1 MAHSS
6 PSTPDRSLRFQRSH
20 HSNTQGS
27 DTMTSLSACDNTLDP
42 DSHLM
47 RSPFGS
53 PINSQDH
60 LNNSHPHLY
69 SSVLSPN
76 GSPNSWPY
84 QQHQQH
90 PYHHYPQFH
99 SRQNSSSMPVTA
111 RNIMSPLQND
121 LHHPSGIK
129 SSVIFDNV
137 KKNQY
142 RHGRQHSTN
151 DNPLYQQNHAQTL
164 LADLNHNRSDSYD
177 SARYGYPSHAQPPSS
192 RGHIAGMAMVSMPS
206 SDDPSSH
213 SKHSQ
218 EKIPASGGQKPTPSL
233 KRRITKEKLAKND
246 REEVRGRI

>member
-1 MAHSS
+1 
-6 PSTPDRSLRFQRSH
+6 
-20 HSNTQGS
+20 
-27 DTMTSLSACDNTLDP
+27 MTSLSACDNTLDP

-60 LNNSHPHLY
+60 LNTSHPHLY
-69 SSVLSPN
+69 SSVLNPN
-76 GSPNSWPY
+76 GSPNSWSY

-90 PYHHYPQFH
+90 PCHQYPQFH
-99 SRQNSSSMPVTA
+99 SRQNSNSMPVAA

-121 LHHPSGIK
+121 SLHQSPGIK
-129 SSVIFDNV
+129 SSVIFDNI

-142 RHGRQHSTN
+142 RHGRQHSAN

-164 LADLNHNRSDSYD
+164 LAALNHSRSDSYD
-177 SARYGYPSHAQPPSS
+177 SARYGFLSQAQPQPSS

-206 SDDPSSH
+206 SDDSSSH
-213 SKHSQ
+213 SKHTQ
-218 EKIPASGGQKPTPSL
+218 DKLPNASGQKPTPSL

-246 REEVRGRI
+246 REEVRDRTPEYQWVSSSPLFMLL